1 MKKQTKLVAVLSTAA
16 LLAIG
21 ASMTSFAATGWAE
34 EDGTWVYYDRNGE
47 RVTDKWAKSGNNW
60 YYLDGNGEMAVDTLI
75 EDGDNYYY
83 VDVNGVMAANQ
94 WVAIDN
100 EDTGEDDEPEHYW
113 YYFQAN
119 GKAYTN
125 GDNSK
130 VSLKT
135 INGKKYAFDDEGK
148 MLYGWVEEGNAERLD
163 NSDNDAVI
171 KNNPTYYFGG
181 EDDGAMTTGWLQI
194 DVTYD
199 DATNNDYKYVA
210 AAFNDDE
217 DQTRWFYFKSNGK
230 MVKADD
236 GNKTKDKT
244 INGKK
249 YAFDVHG
256 AMVAEWSLNEKKLP
270 GNGGLASYSSAVTS
284 TTSDVTSGKAG
295 KKTDARYT
303 QAWRYYNS
311 VEDGS
316 RVSKGWFKVVSAEYI
331 NSGKYDDDEDAWYY
345 ADGNGKLYAGQFK
358 TIKGKKYAFYNDGR
372 MISGLHFILDNGND
386 NLTVAA
392 DDDAKNFDNED
403 DFLDNAA
410 NYYEPL
416 GYKCYYFGGG
426 EDGVM
431 RTNKTTVTIDGE
443 NHNFYFQK
451 SGGHKGA
458 GVTGE
463 KDNKLYQSGMLLAA
477 NSDDKYIPVEKK
489 THYKADGT
497 EDYVT
502 YTKLSDAKKFLG
514 ARGVNYNDELV
525 DNQGNKKDG
534 KASVNVGNNT
544 NKKVED
550 LSEAYSITYKPKEAT
565 DGVKY
570 EYILVNTS
578 GKVIDSKTKSKD
590 GNDYYYVT
598 AKTSSGENG
607 IVAVYV
613 ED

>member
-34 EDGTWVYYDRNGE
+34 EDGTWVYYDRNGDK
-47 RVTDKWAKSGNNW
+47 VTDKWAKSGNNW
-60 YYLDGNGEMAVDTLI
+60 YYLDSNGEMAVDTLI
-75 EDGDNYYY
+75 EDGDDYYY

-100 EDTGEDDEPEHYW
+100 EDAGEDDEPEHYW

-148 MLYGWVEEGNAERLD
+148 MLYGWVDEGNAERLD
-163 NSDNDAVI
+163 NTSNDAVI

-199 DATNNDYKYVA
+199 DATNGDYKYVA

-256 AMVAEWSLNEKKLP
+256 AMVAEWSLNEKKL
-270 GNGGLASYSSAVTS
+270 GDGGLASYSSVVAA
-284 TTSDVTSGKAG
+284 TTSDVISGKAG
-295 KKTDARYT
+295 KKTDAHYT

-316 RVSKGWFKVVSAEYI
+316 RVSKGWFKVVSAELI

-345 ADGNGKLYAGQFK
+345 ADGNGKLYAGQFR

-372 MISGLHFILDNGND
+372 MISGLKFILDNGND

-392 DDDAKNFDNED
+392 DDDPENFDNED
-403 DFLDNAA
+403 DFLTNAV
-410 NYYEPL
+410 NYYEPA

-426 EDGVM
+426 EDGAM

-443 NHNFYFQK
+443 NHNFYFEK

-477 NSDDKYIPVEKK
+477 DSDDKYIVVEKTTK
-489 THYKADGT
+489 TANGKEVIA
-497 EDYVT
+497 
-502 YTKLSDAKKFLG
+502 YTKLNDAKTFLG
-514 ARGVNYNDELV
+514 ATGVTAADAI
-525 DNQGNKKDG
+525 GSKSG
-534 KASVNVGNNT
+534 KQSVSVGNGSTKNA
-544 NKKVED
+544 ED
-550 LSEAYSITYKPKEAT
+550 LTEAYSISYKGT
-565 DGVKY
+565 VNGVKY

-578 GKVIDSKTKSKD
+578 GKVIDSRSKSKD

-598 AKTSSGENG
+598 EKQPNGENA